1 MFTGII
7 KLQGKIKSLSPS
19 HLILEAPLEV
29 DSGESV
35 AVDGVCLTLI
45 RIKDGLLEFDLLPQT
60 WNTTAFRYRRAGEK
74 VNLELPAT
82 AKTFLSGH
90 IVQGHVDGVGTVVG
104 VRSLGKARRLKIQA
118 PREVLNYLVEK
129 GSVAVNGVSLT
140 VSELLRDGFEV
151 ELIPET
157 LKRTNLSLARPGY
170 RVNLEADI
178 IGKYVLSFLRNKNFG
193 LNGR

>member
-7 KLQGKIKSLSPS
+7 KFQGTIKSISPS
-19 HLILEAPLEV
+19 HLSLEAPLEV
-29 DSGESV
+29 EAGESV
-35 AVDGVCLTLI
+35 AVDGVCLTLVNV
-45 RIKDGLLEFDLLPQT
+45 KGGYLQFDLLPQT
-60 WNTTAFRYRRAGEK
+60 WNTTAFRYRRTGEK

-82 AKTFLSGH
+82 AETFLSGH
-90 IVQGHVDGVGTVVG
+90 IVQGHVDGVGTVVT
-104 VRSLGKARRLKIQA
+104 VKHLGAARRVKIQA
-118 PREVLNYLVEK
+118 PQEVLNYLVDK

-157 LKRTNLSLARPGY
+157 LRRTNLSQARPGY

-178 IGKYVLSFLRNKNFG
+178 IGKYVLSFLKKQG
-193 LNGR
+193 LRLK